1 MVGKY
6 LEIFHLGVHEF
17 RGLLRTNLEMPLPT
31 PPKIICGRY
40 PKSSTGRE
48 GYDMCLVLGGSV
60 RHFDVT
66 LLFLSKNVVVY
77 LPRNEINAF
86 VYIPTAK

>member
-1 MVGKY
+1 MGKY

-17 RGLLRTNLEMPLPT
+17 RDLLRTNLEMPLPT

-40 PKSSTGRE
+40 PKSSTGSE
-48 GYDMCLVLGGSV
+48 GYDMYLVLGGSV